1 MDQEKIGKFIANLR
15 KEKKMTQE
23 ELAERLGVTNKSI
36 SRWENGKTMPDLS
49 LLKKLTEIL
58 GITINELLSGEKLT
72 KEEYQE
78 KLEENIVNTID
89 YSHKRIN
96 HLKIILSI
104 FIVLVILSL
113 GILSVLFGIDL
124 NRMYHKEPVFFSTW
138 GFDYVPPINLESMKI
153 EDAIKEYLIKDDE
166 KNNYHENEKSFVALK
181 TYLIT
186 KKLEEKYFIYAWVL
200 QEKYYLEEGNI
211 INDSGSSIPYK
222 FELRKNKDT
231 FEVVNYEIPRDGSYY
246 VKDMEKIFPKSV
258 RKNMEKIRQDGTI
271 EKLKWIVQENVNL
284 YFHI

>member
-1 MDQEKIGKFIANLR
+1 MDQEKIGKFIATLR

-23 ELAERLGVTNKSI
+23 ELAESLVVTNKSI

-49 LLKKLTEIL
+49 LIKKLTDIL

-78 KLEENIVNTID
+78 RFEENIVNTID

-96 HLKIILSI
+96 HLKIILII
-104 FIVLVILSL
+104 FIGFVILSL
-113 GILSVLFGIDL
+113 GTLSILFGIDI
-124 NRMYHKEPVFFSTW
+124 NRMYHNEPVFFSTW
-138 GFDYVPPINLESMKI
+138 GFDYMPPINLDSIKMENV
-153 EDAIKEYLIKDDE
+153 IKEYLIKNDE
-166 KNNYHENEKSFVALK
+166 ENNYHDNEKSFVALK

-186 KKLEEKYFIYAWVL
+186 KKSETKFFVYAWIL
-200 QEKYYLEEGNI
+200 QEKYYLENENI

-231 FEVVNYEIPRDGSYY
+231 FDVVNYKIPRDGSYY
-246 VKDMEKIFPKSV
+246 VKDMAKIFPGKV
-258 RKNMEKIRQDGTI
+258 QKDMAKIRQDGTI
-271 EKLKWIVQENVNL
+271 EKLKWEIQEDVNL
-284 YFHI
+284 YFHQ

>member
-49 LLKKLTEIL
+49 LLKKLTGIL

-96 HLKIILSI
+96 HLKIILII
-104 FIVLVILSL
+104 FIVLLLLSL